1 MMLPA
6 GTYRAQ
12 ALDGHLGYTSKGKE
26 QIVVKFVIVDGPQK
40 DQALTWFG
48 FFSDACFD
56 RTIQSL
62 RYCGW
67 QGDDVSDLSGIDRH
81 AVDLVVEHD
90 EYQGK
95 VTPKVRWINQIGGGL
110 GMSAAQA
117 EEFARS
123 IKSRIAGMK
132 GAEPDAEQEVPF

>member
-1 MMLPA
+1 MMMPA

-12 ALDGHLGYTSKGKE
+12 AVDGHLGLTSKSNE

-40 DQALTWFG
+40 DQTVSWYG

-67 QGDDVSDLSGIDRH
+67 QGDDVSDMAGIDRND
-81 AVDLVVEHD
+81 VDIVVEHD

-95 VTPKVRWINQIGGGL
+95 VTPKVRWINQVGGGA

-117 EEFARS
+117 ADFAQS
-123 IKSRIAGMK
+123 IKPRIAGMK
-132 GAEPDAEQEVPF
+132 SADPDAEESVPF